1 MLMSEKTLHVR
12 KHLSFCINTW
22 TDKHNIT
29 VAKFLPMELH
39 YATVFLPLTMLCLIV
54 DWCSGE
60 YCENTQWLDLHCIT
74 QAGKCSIQY
83 IRQPPS
89 TTKQDCGPYDTLNNI
104 QITMECIVRIP
115 KGTSIMLEIRWFM
128 ENTTGFVVN
137 LGNGNEHIQ
146 TLPNTMDLLVTS
158 RYHDTK
164 FNNQQYNP
172 SFLGKY
178 WCQVINT
185 TADPDQ
191 PLMRS
196 NVFTLLPP
204 DNYTTPTCPASVQ
217 FIDNVTCADLTSDSD
232 DDQTSLLPVPTITV
246 TLSAISSTQGQQLSE
261 ITNNFLLTRHGL
273 QGTSLS
279 Q

>member
-1 MLMSEKTLHVR
+1 M
-12 KHLSFCINTW
+12 SFCINTR
-22 TDKHNIT
+22 TVKHNIT

-74 QAGKCSIQY
+74 QVGKCSIQY

-89 TTKQDCGPYDTLNNI
+89 TTIQDCDPYGRFDVI
-104 QITMECIVRIP
+104 KRRMECIIRTP
-115 KGTSIMLEIRWFM
+115 KGTNIVLEIRWFM
-128 ENTTGFVVN
+128 ENTTGFVAN
-137 LGNGNEHIQ
+137 RSFEETQ
-146 TLPNTMDLLVTS
+146 TLSNTRYVLVTS

-164 FNNQQYNP
+164 FNNQQYNR

-185 TADPDQ
+185 TADSDQ

-204 DNYTTPTCPASVQ
+204 EYYTKPLCPSSFQ
-217 FIDNVTCADLTSDSD
+217 FIDNVTCADLTSDND
-232 DDQTSLLPVPTITV
+232 HDQTSLPVPV
-246 TLSAISSTQGQQLSE
+246 TTTATSQSAAFSSAQDQQSISK
-261 ITNNFLLTRHGL
+261 GL
-273 QGTSLS
+273 
-279 Q
+279 

>member
-1 MLMSEKTLHVR
+1 
-12 KHLSFCINTW
+12 
-22 TDKHNIT
+22 
-29 VAKFLPMELH
+29 MELH
-39 YATVFLPLTMLCLIV
+39 YAHVFLPLTMLCLIV

-60 YCENTQWLDLHCIT
+60 YCENAQWLDLHCMI
-74 QAGKCSIQY
+74 QAGECSIWY
-83 IRQPPS
+83 TRQPPS
-89 TTKQDCGPYDTLNNI
+89 TTIQDCSPYDRFNGI
-104 QITMECIVRIP
+104 KIRMECIIRIP

-137 LGNGNEHIQ
+137 LGSGSFENTRTQI
-146 TLPNTMDLLVTS
+146 NTMDVLVES
-158 RYHDTK
+158 RYHNTN

-204 DNYTTPTCPASVQ
+204 DNYTKPTCLPSVQ
-217 FIDNVTCADLTSDSD
+217 FINNVTCADLTSDSD
-232 DDQTSLLPVPTITV
+232 DDQTSLLPVPV
-246 TLSAISSTQGQQLSE
+246 TTTATSAALSLFLTQQSTSNGNHDCLPNSWPHY
-261 ITNNFLLTRHGL
+261 NF
-273 QGTSLS
+273 
-279 Q
+279 